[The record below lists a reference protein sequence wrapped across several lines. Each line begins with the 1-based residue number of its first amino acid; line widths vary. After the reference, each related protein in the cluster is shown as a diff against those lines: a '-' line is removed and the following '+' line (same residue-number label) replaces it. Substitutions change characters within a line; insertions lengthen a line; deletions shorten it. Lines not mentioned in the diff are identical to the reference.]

1 MTIRNLDALLQP
13 SSVAWIGA
21 GEPPSPVGETVAR
34 NLLGAGFGDRLFF
47 VHPSLGALGGMTC
60 HASIGHLPEAPDL
73 AVICAPLDSVPPMI
87 TELGERGTRAAVV
100 LAASGG
106 KGGAM
111 TAADGELRKKILEAA
126 RPYLLRILGPGGL
139 GIMTPAVRLNASA
152 AHAQALP
159 GQLALV
165 TQSDAVGSAVL
176 DRACSTSIG
185 FSHLVSLG
193 EMLDV
198 DLGDMLDYLANDP
211 RTRAIIVYL
220 ERIAHSRK
228 FMSAAR
234 AAARMKPVIVLKGN
248 RRREEPLGALSD
260 AAVMACSD
268 DVYGAAFRRA
278 GMLRVHD
285 LLELFDAV
293 GTLGIAS
300 PSMGDRLTIV
310 ANGRG
315 AGLLA
320 ADALL
325 DEGGHPAE
333 LSGETVS
340 RLSSVLSTGWSEGN
354 PIDLPH
360 DASPERYAEVLKT
373 LLEDRQ
379 GPLLFLHSPSAN
391 VAAAD
396 VARALIA
403 VLRPPSQKLKA
414 HAVLTC
420 WLGGKAVA
428 EARALCGENQIPAY
442 ETPTSAI
449 RGYMQLIR
457 YQRNQGLLIQT
468 PPSIP
473 AGFSAEVEKVR
484 EIIERALA
492 EDRHW
497 LTEVEAKKVL
507 AAYAIPVVPTYE
519 VSTPEEA
526 SKAAAE
532 IHGPVALK
540 ILSPDI
546 THKCVV
552 GGVSLDLETPDEVLH
567 TAEAMLSCVR
577 KSCPDARILGLTVQ
591 PVIRRLLGHELILG
605 MVEDPQFGP
614 AILFGH
620 GGTAVEAIRDTSL
633 GLPPLNMH
641 LAREVMTR
649 TRVFR
654 LLEGEGGAAS
664 ADMEGIALTL
674 VKLSQLICDVAEIAE
689 VEINPLL
696 AHSEGVVVLD
706 ARMRVRRTTAP
717 AVERLAIRPYP
728 KELERIVQLPDGG
741 SYLLRPIRPE
751 DEPGLQKLFAAL
763 SPDEIRMRFLHH
775 MRTLPRELAARL
787 TQIDYDREMA
797 LVLVPAAPAGGEELL
812 GSVRIT
818 ADPDNQ
824 QAEFAILLRGDM
836 TGMGLGPMLMRRI
849 IDLGRERSIRELY
862 GEVLSENQPM
872 LRLCSAFGFTRKR
885 DPDDPSVFS
894 VSLIL

>member
-1 MTIRNLDALLQP
+1 MTIRNLDALLNP
-13 SSVAWIGA
+13 SSAAWIGA
-21 GEPPSPVGETVAR
+21 AGPLSAMGEVAAK
-34 NLLGAGFGDRLFF
+34 NLISSGFGGPLYI
-47 VHPSLGALGGMTC
+47 VHPSLDVLEGLKC
-60 HASIGHLPEAPDL
+60 HASVGHLPGAPDL
-73 AVICAPLDSVPPMI
+73 AVICAPLECVPPMI
-87 TELGERGTRAAVV
+87 AELGERGARAAIV
-100 LAASGG
+100 LSTGR
-106 KGGAM
+106 GGAP
-111 TAADGELRKKILEAA
+111 AAGDGELGNALLEAA
-126 RPYLLRILGPGGL
+126 RPFLLRILGPGCL
-139 GIMTPAVRLNASA
+139 GIMTPSLHLNASA
-152 AHAQALP
+152 AHINALP

-165 TQSDAVGSAVL
+165 TQSEAIGSAVL
-176 DRACSTSIG
+176 DRACSANVG
-185 FSHLVSLG
+185 FSHVVSLG

-211 RTRAIIVYL
+211 QTRAIIVYL
-220 ERIAHSRK
+220 ERVTHARK

-234 AAARMKPVIVLKGN
+234 AAARMKPVIALKGN
-248 RRREEPLGALSD
+248 RRREDLLDARSD
-260 AAVMACSD
+260 AAALACSD
-268 DVYGAAFRRA
+268 DIHGAAFRRA
-278 GMLRVHD
+278 GMLRVYD

-293 GTLGIAS
+293 ETLGLAA
-300 PSMGDRLTIV
+300 PTLGDRLTIV

-320 ADALL
+320 ADAVL
-325 DEGGHPAE
+325 DEEGVLAD
-333 LSGETVS
+333 LSHETVS
-340 RLSSVLSTGWSEGN
+340 RLSSCLSATRPVGN
-354 PIDLPH
+354 PIDLPE
-360 DASPERYAEVLKT
+360 DASPEQYSGALT
-373 LLEDRQ
+373 ILLEDRP
-379 GPLLFLHSPSAN
+379 GPLLFLHSPSAA
-391 VAAAD
+391 VPAAD
-396 VARALIA
+396 IARALIG
-403 VLRPPSQKLKA
+403 VLRPTPQKSRSYP
-414 HAVLTC
+414 VLTC

-428 EARALCGENQIPAY
+428 EARALCVENSIPAY
-442 ETPTSAI
+442 DTPASAV

-457 YQRNQGLLIQT
+457 YQRNQGLLMQT

-473 AGFSAEVEKVR
+473 SDFTTDTEKVH
-484 EIIERALA
+484 EIINRALA
-492 EDRHW
+492 EDRRW
-497 LTEVEAKKVL
+497 LTEVEAKTIL

-620 GGTAVEAIRDTSL
+620 GGTGVEAIRDSSL

-641 LAREVMTR
+641 LAREVMSR

-654 LLEGEGGAAS
+654 LLEGEGGAAP
-664 ADMEGIALTL
+664 ADMAAIALTL
-674 VKLSQLICDVAEIAE
+674 VKLSQLVCDVAEITE
-689 VEINPLL
+689 IEINPLL

-706 ARMRVRRTTAP
+706 ARMRVRRTVAP
-717 AVERLAIRPYP
+717 ALQRLAIRPYP
-728 KELERIVQLPDGG
+728 KELERIVQVPDGG
-741 SYLLRPIRPE
+741 RYLLRPIRPE

-797 LVLVPAAPAGGEELL
+797 LVLVPVPPAGDEELL

-824 QAEFAILLRGDM
+824 KAEFAILLRGDM
-836 TGMGLGPMLMRRI
+836 TGMGFGPMLMRRI
-849 IDLGRERSIRELY
+849 IDLARARSIRELV
-862 GEVLSENQPM
+862 GDVLAENQPM
-872 LRLCSAFGFTRKR
+872 LRLCSAFGFTKRR
-885 DPDDPSVFS
+885 DPDDPSVFA
-894 VSLIL
+894 VSLVL

>member
-1 MTIRNLDALLQP
+1 
-13 SSVAWIGA
+13 
-21 GEPPSPVGETVAR
+21 
-34 NLLGAGFGDRLFF
+34 LGL
-47 VHPSLGALGGMTC
+47 
-60 HASIGHLPEAPDL
+60 
-73 AVICAPLDSVPPMI
+73 
-87 TELGERGTRAAVV
+87 
-100 LAASGG
+100 
-106 KGGAM
+106 
-111 TAADGELRKKILEAA
+111 
-126 RPYLLRILGPGGL
+126 
-139 GIMTPAVRLNASA
+139 
-152 AHAQALP
+152 
-159 GQLALV
+159 
-165 TQSDAVGSAVL
+165 
-176 DRACSTSIG
+176 
-185 FSHLVSLG
+185 
-193 EMLDV
+193 
-198 DLGDMLDYLANDP
+198 
-211 RTRAIIVYL
+211 
-220 ERIAHSRK
+220 
-228 FMSAAR
+228 
-234 AAARMKPVIVLKGN
+234 
-248 RRREEPLGALSD
+248 
-260 AAVMACSD
+260 
-268 DVYGAAFRRA
+268 
-278 GMLRVHD
+278 
-285 LLELFDAV
+285 
-293 GTLGIAS
+293 AS

-315 AGLLA
+315 AGILA

-325 DEGGHPAE
+325 DEGGALAE
-333 LSGETVS
+333 LSAVALS
-340 RLSSVLSTGWSEGN
+340 RLDIILSSAWSGTN
-354 PIDLPH
+354 PIDLP
-360 DASPERYAEVLKT
+360 DDSSPERYAEVLKT
-373 LLEDRQ
+373 LLEDRP
-379 GPLLFLHSPSAN
+379 GPLLFLHSPSAI
-391 VAAAD
+391 ASAAD
-396 VARALIA
+396 VARAMIA
-403 VLRPPSQKLKA
+403 VLKPLAKMPRSLP
-414 HAVLTC
+414 VFTC

-428 EARALCGENQIPAY
+428 EARALCAENRIPAHDS
-442 ETPTSAI
+442 PLGAI
-449 RGYMQLIR
+449 RGYMQLVR
-457 YQRNQGLLIQT
+457 HQRNQGLLMQT

-473 AGFSAEVEKVR
+473 SGFSTEADQVH
-484 EIIERALA
+484 EIIDRVLA
-492 EDRHW
+492 GDRHW

-532 IHGPVALK
+532 IDGPVALK

-552 GGVSLDLETPDEVLH
+552 GGVSLDLDTPDEVLR
-567 TAEAMLSCVR
+567 TARAMLNCVR
-577 KSCPDARILGLTVQ
+577 QACPEARLLGLTVQ
-591 PVIRRLLGHELILG
+591 PVVRRLLGHELILG
-605 MVEDPQFGP
+605 MIEDPEFGP

-633 GLPPLNMH
+633 ALPPLNMH
-641 LAREVMTR
+641 LAREVMSR

-654 LLEGEGGAAS
+654 LLDGKGGAAPV
-664 ADMEGIALTL
+664 DTDGIALTL
-674 VKLSQLICDVAEIAE
+674 VKLAQLVCDVAEIAE
-689 VEINPLL
+689 IEINPLL
-696 AHSEGVVVLD
+696 AYSEGVVVLD
-706 ARMRVRRTTAP
+706 ARIRVRRTAAP
-717 AVERLAIRPYP
+717 TLQRLAIRPYP

-797 LVLVPAAPAGGEELL
+797 LVLVPAPPAGGEELL

>member
-1 MTIRNLDALLQP
+1 MTIRNLDALLNP

-21 GEPPSPVGETVAR
+21 AGPLSTMGEVAAK
-34 NLLGAGFGDRLFF
+34 NLVYSGFEGPLHI
-47 VHPSLGALGGMTC
+47 VHPSLGTIEGVKC
-60 HASIGHLPEAPDL
+60 HPSIGHLPGAPDL
-73 AVICAPLDSVPPMI
+73 AVICAPLECVPPMI
-87 TELGERGTRAAVV
+87 AELGGRGVRAAVI
-100 LAASGG
+100 LPAGRGITPPAGD
-106 KGGAM
+106 A
-111 TAADGELRKKILEAA
+111 ELRQAILEAA

-139 GIMTPAVRLNASA
+139 GIMTPAARLNASA

-159 GQLALV
+159 GQLALI
-165 TQSDAVGSAVL
+165 TQSDTVGSAVL

-211 RTRAIIVYL
+211 QTRAIIVYL
-220 ERIAHSRK
+220 ERVSHARK

-248 RRREEPLGALSD
+248 RRREERLDARSD
-260 AAVMACSD
+260 AAAMACSD
-268 DVYGAAFRRA
+268 DIYGAAFRRA

-293 GTLGIAS
+293 GTLGLAS

-325 DEGGHPAE
+325 DEGGHRAE
-333 LSGETVS
+333 LSGETLS
-340 RLSSVLSTGWSEGN
+340 RLRSVLSTACSEGN

-360 DASPERYAEVLKT
+360 DASPERYADVLKT

-379 GPLLFLHSPSAN
+379 GPLLFLHSPSAT
-391 VAAAD
+391 VPAAD

-403 VLRPPSQKLKA
+403 VLRSPSQITRS

-420 WLGGKAVA
+420 WLGGGAVA
-428 EARALCGENQIPAY
+428 EARALCVENRIPAFD
-442 ETPTSAI
+442 TPASAV

-457 YQRNQGLLIQT
+457 YQRNQGLLMQT

-473 AGFSAEVEKVR
+473 SDFATETDKVSQ
-484 EIIERALA
+484 IVERALA
-492 EDRHW
+492 EDRRW
-497 LTEVEAKKVL
+497 LTEVEAKTIL

-526 SKAAAE
+526 SRVAAE
-532 IHGPVALK
+532 INGPVALK

-552 GGVSLDLETPDEVLH
+552 GGVSLDLETPDEVLR

-641 LAREVMTR
+641 LAREMMSR

-654 LLEGEGGAAS
+654 LLEGEGGAAP
-664 ADMEGIALTL
+664 ADMVGIALTL

-689 VEINPLL
+689 IEINPLL

-706 ARMRVRRTTAP
+706 ARMSLRRTAAP
-717 AVERLAIRPYP
+717 ALQRLAIRPYP
-728 KELERIVQLPDGG
+728 KELEKIVQLPDGG
-741 SYLLRPIRPE
+741 RYLLRPIRPE

-797 LVLVPAAPAGGEELL
+797 LVLVPAPPAGDGELL

-836 TGMGLGPMLMRRI
+836 TGMGFGPMLMRRI
-849 IDLGRERSIRELY
+849 IDLARDRNIRELY
-862 GEVLSENQPM
+862 GDVLAENQPM
-872 LRLCSAFGFTRKR
+872 LRLCSAFGFTRRR
-885 DPDDPSVFS
+885 DPDDPSVVA
-894 VSLIL
+894 VSLAL